1 MVRRSLTAALAAT
14 FLLSI
19 AATAQAQDPPTC
31 AATVAPPCVFEHD
44 AGRDGTPSELVS
56 GFFGGDDSD
65 DSNGDTLDDRV
76 DNSYEA
82 FDFTIPEGT
91 QGGNFTVN
99 VTWVDARVDLD
110 LYVYRRRPDGTIVP
124 ARSPRRRRSGTT
136 PRTRPTRRRSSAS
149 PSSRTPTWPS
159 STTGARTMPT
169 TTRTRPTRPTP
180 PTAGSART
188 PRGRGRLR
196 RLRDA
201 RPAQITNQLPT
212 ASLSGPDAGRVG
224 RRSTYTAQGSDTDG
238 RSRTTAS
245 TSTATASSRRPRRPP
260 MSPSRSSTAPAS
272 TTSASR

>member
-19 AATAQAQDPPTC
+19 AANAQAQDPPTC
-31 AATVAPPCVFEHD
+31 AVGVAPPCVFEHD

-56 GFFGGDDSD
+56 GFFGGDDFD

-124 ARSPRRRRSGTT
+124 GAIA
-136 PRTRPTRRRSSAS
+136 SSAS
-149 PSSRTPTWPS
+149 FGDNTEDATYTPKILGQPVEPDTYVAVVDNWCSNDADDDPNSSRPGRHRRLRDRREP
-159 STTGARTMPT
+159 A
-169 TTRTRPTRPTP
+169 
-180 PTAGSART
+180 
-188 PRGRGRLR
+188 RGRGRLR

-201 RPAQITNQLPT
+201 RRRADHQPA
-212 ASLSGPDAGRVG
+212 PDGVP
-224 RRSTYTAQGSDTDG
+224 Q
-238 RSRTTAS
+238 
-245 TSTATASSRRPRRPP
+245 RP
-260 MSPSRSSTAPAS
+260 
-272 TTSASR
+272 